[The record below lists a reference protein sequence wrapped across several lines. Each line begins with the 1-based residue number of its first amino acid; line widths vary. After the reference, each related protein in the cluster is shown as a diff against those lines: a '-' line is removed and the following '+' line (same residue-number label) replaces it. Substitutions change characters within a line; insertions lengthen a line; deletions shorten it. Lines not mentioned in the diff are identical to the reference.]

1 MSLHTTIFTV
11 EDEFAPLLER
21 LTEDEVDAATKDAT
35 DHFFYH
41 RLPGLEGK
49 YAVVNWALTR
59 GEATEEELK
68 ADAGRFGID
77 PAIYPDHWRDMLMD
91 QLEEIF
97 DEELFDALQRAVA
110 RKEAKPCTQ

>member
-1 MSLHTTIFTV
+1 MAARPILFTV

-21 LTEDEVDAATKDAT
+21 LSEEEQEEAVKDAT
-35 DHFFYH
+35 DRFFNS

-49 YAVVNWALTR
+49 YAVVNLSLCR
-59 GEATEEELK
+59 GDATDEEMK
-68 ADAGRFGID
+68 ADAQRFSID
-77 PAIYPDHWRDMLMD
+77 PAIYQEYWQQMLLE
-91 QLEEIF
+91 QLEEAF